1 MSQESQGPSQY
12 VKRWLT
18 VPRPKVPVRLLV
30 AALVLALVAVVA
42 IVLVMNGQ
50 QSPDDIRRARRT
62 PNVRPIMVK
71 LVRQVLEVSFLDS
84 EASYRYSDPR
94 PVTLAGSLA
103 KSGATQVVTQAPV
116 DGQVIS
122 DNRVVMNVAGRPVIS
137 IQVDP
142 VSASGLPC
150 IDTNQ
155 NANQN
160 ANESTDDNGDERA
173 CAIVP
178 MYRDLRSGDRGQDV
192 AQLQAALKRLRFL
205 TEVNGRFESTT
216 STAVSAWYESLGLE
230 PFDPTQTNPGAQ
242 AGVMVPAN
250 EVLFFRELPQ
260 RVDEVKTL
268 VGGTIASDPV
278 FTASGTKLVVA
289 SQVPVDKLQYV
300 RIGMPVSLIDQNA
313 AESTGVVRSV
323 ATKPGGTAREGL
335 YAVEIET
342 TPPKTPA
349 VSGKS
354 STNTPTSINVSDPD
368 QPSLPNL
375 GAVPGLPLRVNYP
388 VTRSPEPLLTAPV
401 TGLFPCSA
409 FRPGTECIRVTSDA
423 GDSFYEVRITRI
435 MTSSNG
441 LVGFNQPVASVKEGD
456 MVVIN
461 NPAPSKSDVGPGPE
475 DLGEF
480 SKPPATVKGV
490 SAQQDSDQ
498 SGSDQSGP
506 QQSGS
511 KQTGSAQPI
520 PAA

>member
-1 MSQESQGPSQY
+1 M
-12 VKRWLT
+12 KRWLT

-30 AALVLALVAVVA
+30 GALVLALVAVVA

-71 LVRQVLEVSFLDS
+71 LVRQVLEVSFMDS

-150 IDTNQ
+150 IDTDQ
-155 NANQN
+155 NANQKTN
-160 ANESTDDNGDERA
+160 NNGDERA

-178 MYRDLRSGDRGQDV
+178 MYRDLRTGDRGQDV
-192 AQLQAALKRLRFL
+192 AQLQAALKRLGFL

-250 EVLFFRELPQ
+250 EVLFFRDLPQ
-260 RVDEVKTL
+260 RVDEVKAL

-289 SQVPVDKLQYV
+289 SQVPVEKLQYV

-313 AESTGVVRSV
+313 FESTGVVRSV

-342 TPPKTPA
+342 TPSKIPA
-349 VSGKS
+349 VSGES
-354 STNTPTSINVSDPD
+354 STNTPTSTNVSDAG
-368 QPSLPNL
+368 QPLLPNL

-409 FRPGTECIRVTSDA
+409 FRPGTECIRVTSD
-423 GDSFYEVRITRI
+423 GGSTFYEVRVTRI

-456 MVVIN
+456 IVVIN
-461 NPAPSKSDVGPGPE
+461 NPAPSKSDVRPGPE

-480 SKPPATVKGV
+480 SIPPATVSGV
-490 SAQQDSDQ
+490 SGQQDSEQSGFEQ
-498 SGSDQSGP
+498 SGSE
-506 QQSGS
+506 
-511 KQTGSAQPI
+511 QPI

>member
-1 MSQESQGPSQY
+1 

-50 QSPDDIRRARRT
+50 QSPDDIRRARRA
-62 PNVRPIMVK
+62 PNVRAITAK
-71 LVRQVLEVSFLDS
+71 LVRQVLEVSFMDS

-103 KSGATQVVTQAPV
+103 KSGATQVVTQVPV

-142 VSASGLPC
+142 ISTSGLPC
-150 IDTNQ
+150 VDTNLGTNLDTSQ
-155 NANQN
+155 
-160 ANESTDDNGDERA
+160 DKDNGDGRA

-178 MYRDLRSGDRGQDV
+178 MYRDLRTGDRGQDV
-192 AQLQAALKRLRFL
+192 AQLQAALKRLGFL

-230 PFDPTQTNPGAQ
+230 PFDPTQTNPAAP

-250 EVLFFRELPQ
+250 EVLFFRGLPQ
-260 RVDEVKTL
+260 RVDEVKAL
-268 VGGTIASDPV
+268 VGGTTASDPV

-289 SQVPVDKLQYV
+289 SQVSVERLQYV

-342 TPPKTPA
+342 TASKTPA
-349 VSGKS
+349 IAVKS
-354 STNTPTSINVSDPD
+354 STNTPTSTNVSNPD
-368 QPSLPNL
+368 QPSLPDL
-375 GAVPGLPLRVNYP
+375 RAVAGLPLRVNYP
-388 VTRSPEPLLTAPV
+388 VTRSPEPLLTVPV
-401 TGLFPCSA
+401 TGLFPCAASQ
-409 FRPGTECIRVTSDA
+409 PGTECIRVTSDA
-423 GDSFYEVRITRI
+423 GDTFYEVRITRI

-441 LVGFNQPVASVKEGD
+441 LVGFDQPVASVKEGD
-456 MVVIN
+456 TVVIN

-480 SKPPATVKGV
+480 SIPPATVNGV
-490 SAQQDSDQ
+490 SGQQDSGQ
-498 SGSDQSGP
+498 SGSDQSGLK
-506 QQSGS
+506 QSGS
-511 KQTGSAQPI
+511 EQPT